1 MTPKK
6 RQTTPRLKTTV
17 LYAANIFN
25 IHAFMEFANKATGL
39 RLQIPKR

>member
-17 LYAANIFN
+17 LNTANIFN
-25 IHAFMEFANKATGL
+25 VHAFMEFENKVTGL
-39 RLQIPKR
+39 ML